1 MNSLIKSISI
11 KKIIILILFVFQMK
25 LSFAQSKKEQIE
37 ILKMRTDS
45 LTNIL
50 DNERKINISK
60 VQGLYSS
67 IEINKNQID
76 SLYSELKRAKERNK
90 NQVDS
95 LYTEL
100 KRTNNILNQQEQ
112 DNIQLK
118 DKVNKFSNEINNLK
132 FQLKIKSDS
141 LVVIFNELKKCEE
154 SINTE
159 IDVSNSEEFQFKKP
173 ESFSALNYAFD
184 KANVGNFQ
192 QNLDTIISKE
202 KTRILNSSHA
212 KRDLS
217 LKIKLVNGETISLVS
232 KSENEG
238 NTETHFAYLFE
249 DELRAKLYYVMINYS
264 MPGSGTII
272 NTLIE
277 LNLNT
282 GDKNTIVTNIGAD
295 FIFNKSKTFLITSGW
310 YDSQEYVMDNQLQ
323 VINILNKKKE
333 LILKEVEPVN
343 IIWLSEYE
351 FQCQLLKYTKEKE
364 WPNSRILSVDRNGKI
379 NRFKFVNGS

>member
-1 MNSLIKSISI
+1 
-11 KKIIILILFVFQMK
+11 MK

-118 DKVNKFSNEINNLK
+118 GKVNEFSNEINNLK

-159 IDVSNSEEFQFKKP
+159 IDTSNSEEFQFKKS

-217 LKIKLVNGETISLVS
+217 LKIKLVNGETISLDS
-232 KSENEG
+232 KSENDG

-379 NRFKFVNGS
+379 NRFKFVNGSWSKQ